1 MRRALWNAW
10 ALKAFA
16 LALVLGLASGPV
28 RAAQDT
34 DQALLNKLRDAVES
48 ADSFDDNY
56 DATVW
61 LTLMGQRMVR
71 YNDDPDERLAILVAV
86 HREARRVDIPPEMVL
101 SVMHVESR
109 FQRFAISRVGAQGL
123 MQIMPFWKNE
133 IGHGDA
139 NLFDVDTNIRF
150 GCTILKHYLDRER
163 GNWERALARY
173 NGSLGKT
180 WYPDKVMSAWDRIWF
195 PG

>member
-1 MRRALWNAW
+1 MRRALWIVW
-10 ALKAFA
+10 AL
-16 LALVLGLASGPV
+16 S
-28 RAAQDT
+28 
-34 DQALLNKLRDAVES
+34 LLNAGAAEPGVDQELLGKLRSAVES
-48 ADSFDDNY
+48 AQSFDDDY

-61 LTLMGQRMVR
+61 LTLMGQRMAR
-71 YNDDPDERLAILVAV
+71 YNPDPDERLAILIAV

-109 FQRFAISRVGAQGL
+109 FKRFAISRVGAQGL

-133 IGHGDA
+133 INHSDA

-163 GNWERALARY
+163 GNWARALARY

-180 WYPDKVMSAWDRIWF
+180 WYPEKVMSAWDRVWF

>member
-1 MRRALWNAW
+1 
-10 ALKAFA
+10 
-16 LALVLGLASGPV
+16 
-28 RAAQDT
+28 
-34 DQALLNKLRDAVES
+34 
-48 ADSFDDNY
+48 
-56 DATVW
+56 
-61 LTLMGQRMVR
+61 MVR